1 MTTVWRSLQYVPAHR
16 DKHVTSSRLA
26 QADGVILDLEDAVPA
41 EDKAAAR
48 KALKSAVKVVGRW
61 GADVLVRINAEP
73 DLADADIAA
82 AVAASAGALVV
93 PKVESADDIL
103 RLEPVIAAAER
114 AAGREVGATRLVVLI
129 ETARGFLSMSASL
142 GASARIAAVNLGNE
156 DFARDLGVEPSEEL
170 LTYPRQQMI
179 IAAVAAGVLPLGLA
193 GPATR
198 FDDLDAYRRL
208 AERSRRLGHVGATC
222 IHPDQIAVLNQVFAP
237 SEAEV
242 SEALA
247 IVDAAR
253 MAGQGAFAVNG
264 RMIDKPVLS
273 RAVGVLDRKSSI
285 ESKSKSSSNK

>member
-1 MTTVWRSLQYVPAHR
+1 MTIVWRSLQYVPAHR
-16 DKHVTSSRLA
+16 EKHVTSSRLA
-26 QADGVILDLEDAVPA
+26 QADAVILDLEDAVPT

-48 KALKSAVKVVGRW
+48 NGLKSAVKAVGRW

-73 DLADADIAA
+73 ELADADVAA
-82 AVAASAGALVV
+82 AVAAGAIALVV
-93 PKVESADDIL
+93 PKVEGAEDIR

-114 AAGREVGATRLVVLI
+114 VAGVAVGSTRLVVLI
-129 ETARGFLSMSASL
+129 ETARGLLSMSASL

-156 DFARDLGVEPSEEL
+156 DFARDLGVEPSEDL

-193 GPATR
+193 GSATR
-198 FDDLDAYRRL
+198 FDDLEAYRRL

-222 IHPDQIAVLNQVFAP
+222 IHPDQIAVLNEVFAP

-242 SEALA
+242 ADALA
-247 IVDAAR
+247 IIDAAR

-273 RAVGVLDRKSSI
+273 RAINVLDRKSSI
-285 ESKSKSSSNK
+285 ESKPKSSLNK

>member
-16 DKHVTSSRLA
+16 EKHVTSSRLA
-26 QADGVILDLEDAVPA
+26 QADAVILDLEDAVPT
-41 EDKAAAR
+41 EGKAAAR
-48 KALKSAVKVVGRW
+48 NGLKAAVKAVGRW

-73 DLADADIAA
+73 ELADADVAA
-82 AVAASAGALVV
+82 AVAAGAVALVV
-93 PKVESADDIL
+93 PKVEGAEDIL
-103 RLEPVIAAAER
+103 RLELVIAAAER
-114 AAGREVGATRLVVLI
+114 AAGLEIGATRLVVLI
-129 ETARGFLSMSASL
+129 ESARGLLSMSASL

-170 LTYPRQQMI
+170 LIYPRQQMI

-193 GPATR
+193 GSATR

-222 IHPDQIAVLNQVFAP
+222 IHPDQISVLNEVFAP

-242 SEALA
+242 ADALA

-264 RMIDKPVLS
+264 RMIDKPVLG

-285 ESKSKSSSNK
+285 ESKSRFSSKN